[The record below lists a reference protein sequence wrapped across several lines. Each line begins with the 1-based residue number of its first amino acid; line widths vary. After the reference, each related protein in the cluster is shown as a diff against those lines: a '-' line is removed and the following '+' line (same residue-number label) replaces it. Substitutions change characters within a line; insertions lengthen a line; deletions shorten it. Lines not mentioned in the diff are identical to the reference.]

1 MSERWSER
9 RAYAAWI
16 VVALLSWCAIVVG
29 ALVTWRRGR

>member
-16 VVALLSWCAIVVG
+16 VVALLSWCAIVVSG
-29 ALVTWRRGR
+29 LMAWSHGR